1 VQVFYG
7 FVPSKRGA
15 ARSRKLAEVGAE
27 PKACV
32 LYEAPH
38 RILDTL
44 RELIAAAATEQD
56 KAAVEQRAV
65 VCARELTKQH
75 EEVHRGTVGSA
86 LAYFG
91 QEGAGLVKGEFTL
104 VRLLPLAATLT
115 VSCACLY
122 LHCVVCAHV
131 Q

>member
-104 VRLLPLAATLT
+104 VRTAAHTCCCAGISTHLLVTLLRD
-115 VSCACLY
+115 VY
-122 LHCVVCAHV
+122 G